1 VFPGIK
7 RIVDHHWLD
16 REGPLMEGLGS
27 PMVSEGQGQGGGAVE
42 GENVAHVLFK
52 QQNNVT
58 LVVVNGNRL
67 KVGPEL

>member
-1 VFPGIK
+1 
-7 RIVDHHWLD
+7 
-16 REGPLMEGLGS
+16 MEGLGS